1 MLVVTN
7 KISTHSV
14 IAVFNNLVRCFQW
27 KLRLF
32 TINHVSARTVKK
44 MYPAGGNTMAGPFW
58 SNGPAPGAFYNFPG
72 NSATAGA
79 MQAPRSDTPGEFGT
93 QRSYYPVTT
102 GTSVVGLMFKD
113 GVIIAADKLISYGS
127 LARFHDVDRVYRI
140 NDKTVLGVGG
150 DFADFQYIKRHIDQK
165 VIDDQCLDDKN
176 EMKPRSFYNWLTRV
190 MYNRRSDFQ
199 PLYLDLVIGGMQDG
213 EPFLGHVN
221 LRGRSYT
228 SNVVATGYGTHLA
241 LPLLREYSENPEA
254 YQNLGQPQ
262 ANDLM
267 KRVME
272 VLWYRD
278 CRSDPKYSQA
288 VCTASGVQV
297 DADCFVAQ
305 NWDLAH
311 TIKGY

>member
-1 MLVVTN
+1 
-7 KISTHSV
+7 
-14 IAVFNNLVRCFQW
+14 
-27 KLRLF
+27 
-32 TINHVSARTVKK
+32 
-44 MYPAGGNTMAGPFW
+44 MYAPAGNQLVGGPFW

-72 NSATAGA
+72 GAAATAGG
-79 MQAPRSDTPGEFGT
+79 MQAQTETPCQFGT
-93 QRSYYPVTT
+93 QRSYQPVTT
-102 GTSVVGLMFKD
+102 GSSVVGLMFQD
-113 GVIIAADKLISYGS
+113 GVVIAADKLISYGS

-140 NDKTVLGVGG
+140 NDKTILGIGG

-190 MYNRRSDFQ
+190 MYNRRSDFN

-241 LPLLREYSENPEA
+241 LPLLREYSENPAA
-254 YQNLGQPQ
+254 YQTLKQPQ
-262 ANDLM
+262 ATDLM

-288 VCTASGVQV
+288 ICTTAGVQL